1 VAKDCVAKSGG
12 DLPGTVL
19 SGTARRSAPSQS
31 KENQSEEPMKIK
43 VTIQGVSPLIM
54 NRFTEAAEVQV
65 SGGTSV
71 SFRGDKGT
79 PRDQATPKRYADEKG
94 NLYIPGPNI
103 YAAIIA
109 AGTFHKA
116 GKSKLTTQKTS
127 LIPAGMQLEE
137 LICPITGSDWEV
149 DSRSVVIPSTGGRI
163 MCHRPR
169 VDEWSCSFTLD
180 VDDGMFSAN
189 LVRAVVD
196 DAGKKIG
203 LGDYRPARKGPFGRF
218 TVTKWE
224 VLESKL
230 KKAA

>member
-1 VAKDCVAKSGG
+1 
-12 DLPGTVL
+12 
-19 SGTARRSAPSQS
+19 
-31 KENQSEEPMKIK
+31 MKIT
-43 VTIQGVSPLIM
+43 VTIQGITPIIM
-54 NRFTEAAEVQV
+54 NRFTEAAEVAV

-79 PRDQATPKRYADEKG
+79 PREQATAKRYADQAG

-103 YAAIIA
+103 FACLIA

-116 GKSKLTTQKTS
+116 GKSKLTTMKTS
-127 LIPAGMQLEE
+127 LIPAGLMVEDLVCTLTNADGE
-137 LICPITGSDWEV
+137 PITEWEV

-169 VDEWSCSFTLD
+169 VDVWQAMFTLD
-180 VDDGMFSAN
+180 VDDTMFSPS

-203 LGDYRPARKGPFGRF
+203 LGDFRPARKGPFGRF
-218 TVTKWE
+218 VVAKWD
-224 VLESKL
+224 VS
-230 KKAA
+230 KKAALAKAA